1 MDISREQSA
10 TLKGLAIT
18 IIIVH
23 NFVDHLLEIK
33 CNEMSFNQERV
44 DIFLSNVFSEN
55 SFWYILS
62 YAGWIGVPVF
72 LFLSGYGL
80 TRKYNQ
86 KQTEFNI
93 FSYLQHHIVKL
104 VKLFLPLYV
113 IYVFFD
119 WGIFSNANN
128 IKSIVAHMT
137 FTINFFAYGEN
148 DFRMEPGVYWFFG
161 AILQFYIIF
170 IFIRKLNIKCLCALC
185 LGFLLIH
192 FCLLFFASEYTMKW
206 CRHNFLGWG
215 VSFVLGIIAAKAHFT
230 ISNRMNPLVF
240 ILSFIT
246 LCVSLINKPLSPLVE
261 VSAILFFLS
270 ISNVCKSRWIYFLGV
285 ISPSIFVV
293 HPFVRLIFY
302 NSFCSP
308 NYPLTMTTIYLI
320 PVILLSWIHH
330 IILHKQFRV

>member
-148 DFRMEPGVYWFFG
+148 DFRMEPGVYWFF
-161 AILQFYIIF
+161 
-170 IFIRKLNIKCLCALC
+170 
-185 LGFLLIH
+185 
-192 FCLLFFASEYTMKW
+192 
-206 CRHNFLGWG
+206 
-215 VSFVLGIIAAKAHFT
+215 
-230 ISNRMNPLVF
+230 
-240 ILSFIT
+240 
-246 LCVSLINKPLSPLVE
+246 
-261 VSAILFFLS
+261 
-270 ISNVCKSRWIYFLGV
+270 
-285 ISPSIFVV
+285 
-293 HPFVRLIFY
+293 
-302 NSFCSP
+302 
-308 NYPLTMTTIYLI
+308 
-320 PVILLSWIHH
+320 
-330 IILHKQFRV
+330 